1 VPEKDVGLLAKN
13 YAIAQG
19 RVIESA
25 EQMDDAHFARS
36 MGTRV
41 HSVAWQVWHIA
52 RWDDRYAEILV
63 EKTPE
68 LADRFGPPEQIWAAE
83 SLAKQWGLPIGHMG
97 RRDTGTEMDDE
108 SADALRLPETAVVV
122 DYARRVFARL
132 QGVINALRQAGDP
145 PTRVDVNPRIGRFFA
160 QTRHQLDVAGE
171 RHDESSAGRWIDVA
185 DRKGEAARPT
195 LQRGIMRER

>member
-1 VPEKDVGLLAKN
+1 VAESALSLLAKN
-13 YAIAQG
+13 YAIAHG

-25 EQMDDAHFARS
+25 ERTVDGQFAKS

-68 LADRFGPPEQIWAAE
+68 LAGRFGAPAQVWAAE
-83 SLAKQWGLPIGHMG
+83 SLATQWGLPIGRMG
-97 RRDTGTEMDDE
+97 RRDTGTEMDDQ
-108 SADALRLPETAVVV
+108 SADALRLPDKALVI

-132 QGVINALRQAGDP
+132 QSVLNALPESRIFTPIPGDP
-145 PTRVDVNPRIGRFFA
+145 DNDTYAHNTMLYLDHV
-160 QTRHQLDVAGE
+160 QRHLGMIEALRGLQGTAGT
-171 RHDESSAGRWIDVA
+171 A
-185 DRKGEAARPT
+185 T
-195 LQRGIMRER
+195 N